1 MENYDFIAEWTEFE
15 RKYPTDEIANLP
27 LEERVSCLK
36 DFYNLMKR
44 HAWYNSD
51 CRESMLSARQKI
63 RELGEII
70 RLAIIN
76 SFPMD
81 EDTMRTIFSMILLT
95 DNELL
100 FRVGNLEDLK
110 ERVED
115 LERDLEAL
123 KREVGYINH
132 DLTKVETH

>member
-1 MENYDFIAEWTEFE
+1 MENYDFIAELTEFE
-15 RKYPTDEIANLP
+15 KKYPTEEIAKPNL
-27 LEERVSCLK
+27 ENHVSFLT
-36 DFYNLMKR
+36 DFYSLMKR
-44 HAWYNSD
+44 HACYNSD
-51 CRESMLSARQKI
+51 CRESMLLARQKI
-63 RELGEII
+63 RELGERI
-70 RLAIIN
+70 RLAILK

-81 EDTMRTIFSMILLT
+81 GDTIRIIFSMIWLT
-95 DNELL
+95 NNELL

-132 DLTKVETH
+132 DLTKVEEH